1 MKVTK
6 KRSLMKTFTFRIL
19 ATIVTFLL
27 VLVFTGSLV
36 LSIGIGLID
45 LVAKTLLYYGHERF
59 WDGVKWGRR
68 K

>member
-1 MKVTK
+1 MKATK

-36 LSIGIGLID
+36 LSFGIGLID

-68 K
+68 

>member
-1 MKVTK
+1 MKATK

-27 VLVFTGSLV
+27 VLVFTGSLI

-68 K
+68 

>member
-1 MKVTK
+1 MKVSR

-27 VLVFTGSLV
+27 VLVFTGSLI

-68 K
+68 